1 MLNQTCQD
9 HYFFPISRCRNGH
22 LFTWHGHP
30 PDPKHETVSSS
41 LFNLPPVR
49 LSSRRRAK
57 EMPITKV
64 IECCF
69 PQIRLWGAF
78 LLLWLVSALEC
89 GANDAM
95 SENVKKVVCLRSIS
109 YGSIFLLIN
118 IIDNIIFNA
127 SIMLQIRVSRN
138 SSKKVAICKKTQTSK
153 KMWWCLF
160 LKLRWKIIAC

>member
-1 MLNQTCQD
+1 MLNLYTFTHIILTYYNVLSVNTDTNTLITDIPHCFICSVVQNESD
-9 HYFFPISRCRNGH
+9 FKANAEPNVPRSLFFPISRCRNGH
-22 LFTWHGHP
+22 LFTRHGHP

-69 PQIRLWGAF
+69 PQLRLWGAF

-89 GANDAM
+89 GANDVRKCEE
-95 SENVKKVVCLRSIS
+95 SCLS
-109 YGSIFLLIN
+109 
-118 IIDNIIFNA
+118 
-127 SIMLQIRVSRN
+127 
-138 SSKKVAICKKTQTSK
+138 
-153 KMWWCLF
+153 
-160 LKLRWKIIAC
+160 